1 MSGDLGR
8 FLRSEWLTIR
18 TQMALGIVFLVA
30 AWPKLLQ
37 PPVFAKNVWAYDMLP
52 DVLVTAMAVLLPGVE
67 VAAGL
72 ALVLGWRPRAAAWI
86 CIAMLLQFMAALSW
100 NAFVTNNPVNCS
112 CFELDP
118 APKTCAQLLWDMK
131 VVLLRD
137 VGILA
142 LAIHVVCS
150 RRHREQP

>member
-52 DVLVTAMAVLLPGVE
+52 DVLVTAMALLSRTRSDYAPAVGAACGPRNVPVGVDR
-67 VAAGL
+67 VYSLTLSAGQ
-72 ALVLGWRPRAAAWI
+72 R
-86 CIAMLLQFMAALSW
+86 LS
-100 NAFVTNNPVNCS
+100 VTFP
-112 CFELDP
+112 
-118 APKTCAQLLWDMK
+118 
-131 VVLLRD
+131 
-137 VGILA
+137 
-142 LAIHVVCS
+142 
-150 RRHREQP
+150 